1 MKKLVIFVSEQ
12 TVMGHSNLMPMFVIM
27 HGSEKAF
34 AAIAYFV
41 PAFVIMI
48 GVCSQETLTAVSDL
62 MAVLVVMIHPI
73 RQQALAA
80 EIFFHGFLQFMNE
93 S

>member
-1 MKKLVIFVSEQ
+1 MKKLVILVSEQ

-62 MAVLVVMIHPI
+62 MAVMIRPI
-73 RQQALAA
+73 GQQALTT
-80 EIFFHGFLQFMNE
+80 EYLFHDFLQFMNE